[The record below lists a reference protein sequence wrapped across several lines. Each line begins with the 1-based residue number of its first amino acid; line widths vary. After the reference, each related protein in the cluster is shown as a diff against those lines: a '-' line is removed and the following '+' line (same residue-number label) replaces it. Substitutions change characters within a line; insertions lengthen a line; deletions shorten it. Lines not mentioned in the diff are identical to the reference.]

1 MRAASAPV
9 PPVALRTERANL
21 VLGTSLSPSECA
33 ELIAPLGFQV
43 KAAEGTTFEVKV
55 PTWRRDCNRE
65 IDLIEEVARVHG
77 YDNIARTLPKRPFG
91 GAGLTRYQTGRRRA
105 RELMAGSGADEAWTS
120 TFLSEADLDRA
131 GLESS
136 PAVRL
141 ENPLDQSQGLLR
153 TDLLPGLLQALR
165 FNRERHA
172 GALSLFEIGR
182 VFRLAPPDGP
192 QGLVE
197 GVLEWEQLGL
207 VAVGEGVGSA
217 YAVRAWQVL
226 AEGTRVSGPAV
237 VPLPGPSGASG
248 PGTLAVSGPG
258 TLAAAGSL
266 HPGRR
271 AAVVGGGQVVGV
283 VGELAPELAERHDLA
298 GRVAVLLVDLAG
310 VLGAR
315 REGWQVRPLSRYP
328 ASDLDMSFFVGD
340 DVIAGALEAT
350 LREAAGELAE
360 EVALFDAWR
369 DASLGRRSLAFRAR
383 LRAPDRTLT
392 DPEVAEV
399 RERAAAAAL
408 EHHGAVLRRA

>member
-1 MRAASAPV
+1 V
-9 PPVALRTERANL
+9 VLRTGRANL
-21 VLGTSLSPSECA
+21 VLGTSLSPPECA
-33 ELIAPLGFQV
+33 ELIAPLGFKV
-43 KAAEGTTFEVKV
+43 TVAEGTSFEVKV

-65 IDLIEEVARVHG
+65 VDLIEEVARIHG
-77 YDNIARTLPKRPFG
+77 YDNIARTLPERPFG
-91 GAGLTRYQTGRRRA
+91 GAGLTEYQRGRRRA

-120 TFLSEADLDRA
+120 TFLSEADFDRA

-136 PAVRL
+136 PALRL

-153 TDLLPGLLQALR
+153 TALLPGLLQAVR

-182 VFRLAPPDGP
+182 VFRLAPPGGP
-192 QGLVE
+192 HGLVE

-207 VAVGEGVGSA
+207 VAVGDGVDAA

-226 AEGTRVSGPAV
+226 AGGTRVSGPAV
-237 VPLPGPSGASG
+237 VPWPGPTVVPWPGP
-248 PGTLAVSGPG
+248 PGTSGDSTGALAV
-258 TLAAAGSL
+258 AGSL

-283 VGELAPELAERHDLA
+283 VGELAPELAERHGLT

-310 VLGAR
+310 VLGAVA
-315 REGWQVRPLSRYP
+315 EGWQVRPVSRYP
-328 ASDLDMSFFVGD
+328 ASDLDMAFFVGD
-340 DVIAGALEAT
+340 DVVAGALEAT

-360 EVALFDAWR
+360 EVGLFDVWR
-369 DASLGRRSLAFRAR
+369 DASRGRRSLAFRAR

-399 RERAAAAAL
+399 RERTAAAAL
-408 EHHGAVLRRA
+408 ERHGAVLRRA